1 MISLKISNGFKCHHS
16 HIRAT
21 KLAAHNDD
29 PFPEVLSHHSDRY
42 RFLNAMTKLTA
53 VVLSPHIASIVIT
66 QPAEAAAPGTD
77 LTLFQQR
84 ARDDI
89 KIPLTTY
96 DGVLCVTYCV
106 NNNQYRAI
114 ADTGSPFLIVPSVD
128 TRTWGYTSKDS
139 KPYLESGLSKT
150 TEIFGGQDYESYWRV
165 GDLNLNNYLLTSVV
179 FAHVGEDIMRPPGG
193 VFFGLIKYKAKDIRP
208 TLLGQM
214 KYSSILFDSLNKEL
228 ILSRNPLI
236 TTSET
241 KAAAIKMVDLRS
253 LGDPVYHYAARIKSL
268 ELNGREIARDSVI
281 YAVFDTGTT
290 GCVLSDDL
298 MNDYETPNPIRNVRM
313 IITAENGQDIII
325 ESAATREEIF
335 VVTAAKIPWFTKES
349 DRLNNYFDDTTV
361 EVTNKLETNRVNS
374 EEEDDAIISANI
386 SRRLKEEPQVVVV
399 GLTFFKNKVLL
410 IDIDEGRLSL
420 IPAKAK
426 V

>member
-1 MISLKISNGFKCHHS
+1 MILLHLLNGFKFHHPYT
-16 HIRAT
+16 RA
-21 KLAAHNDD
+21 KILAAHNVDL
-29 PFPEVLSHHSDRY
+29 FPKITSDYSDRY
-42 RFLNAMTKLTA
+42 RFLHAMTKLTA
-53 VVLSPHIASIVIT
+53 VVLSPHIASIVLT
-66 QPAEAAAPGTD
+66 VPAEAAAPVTN
-77 LTLFQQR
+77 LALFQQR

-114 ADTGSPFLIVPSVD
+114 VDTGSPFLIVPSVD

-139 KPYLESGLSKT
+139 ESFLESGLSKT

-165 GDLNLNNYLLTSVV
+165 GDLKLNNYLLNSVI

-236 TTSET
+236 TSTEV
-241 KAAAIKMVDLRS
+241 KAASIKMVDLRN
-253 LGDPVYHYAARIKSL
+253 LGDPVYHYAAKIKSL

-313 IITAENGQDIII
+313 IITAENGQDVII

-349 DRLNNYFDDTTV
+349 EKLKNYFDDTTV
-361 EVTNKLETNRVNS
+361 ELQKNVSNG

-386 SRRLKEEPQVVVV
+386 SR
-399 GLTFFKNKVLL
+399 
-410 IDIDEGRLSL
+410 
-420 IPAKAK
+420 
-426 V
+426 